1 MFENFYYGLQQSF
14 KLFLVFPILCGILRF
29 IFILANHPYGTLKG
43 RWGTVWGAMRYGF
56 WWGMDYNAYV
66 FLVGMIL
73 VALPGAF
80 IDAYASVGDWVLIL
94 LGAIYGTLIYIAYM
108 GKLIFYKHF
117 GDVYN
122 YLVNMGKHADKKIL
136 IGVFF
141 RQDHGGWIIAGYFL
155 YLPLLVAACYGML
168 QLPSLGYYSSL
179 TDGWRYAANTAV
191 VLFSVAGFYWV
202 RYGGTFMHDNKPEWD
217 TIPTDVKED
226 VFLAKATVDDLVAL
240 KWVKKRS
247 FNDGFTRS
255 EEALEG
261 GVQHV
266 LQQLK
271 ASGSSTMASSGVN
284 DAAVTQGAT
293 NPSSWDGNT
302 NPLWLCRHEAEG
314 ARIAKPKHVF
324 LIVGESIPQ
333 WPMEDLFAE
342 AHVMDGVKGLSQS
355 PTAWTIPHV
364 LPSGNISRPSI
375 VSLMSGLFDS
385 QFELNEREAFWQGTV
400 PTSFARQMKA
410 LGYRSI
416 YWYGGNASN
425 GNFNK
430 FGKAQG
436 FDEVRSAM
444 LFCGQD
450 APKTWVGVYDDV
462 YLKTV
467 SEQLKAID
475 EPTFHFVYTTS
486 NHGPYKIP
494 DSVLD
499 FKPDRDMPDMPE
511 AIRRDKK
518 RCKEIATGR
527 YADRAI
533 TDFVHRIQDEYP
545 DSLIIITGDHSNCF
559 TRLAGSDWLP
569 RDWSIH
575 ERFCTMLTF
584 IHPELPAIKPEAGK
598 GPQLATHMQIMPT
611 VMELLAPKGFTYYSM
626 QPSLFDN
633 QLPIVGTP
641 QQWFYEGY
649 LGASEE
655 ANKIEPI
662 SRSVRDVLPNG
673 DASAMAT
680 YKPVGE
686 AQMQAYRDFTAWI
699 VRHEKE
705 CLLPIE

>member
-1 MFENFYYGLQQSF
+1 MFETFYYGLQQSF

-29 IFILANHPYGTLKG
+29 IFIITNHPYGTLKG
-43 RWGTVWGAMRYGF
+43 RWNTVWGSMRYGF

-66 FLVGMIL
+66 FLAGVIL
-73 VALPGAF
+73 VALPSAF
-80 IDAYASVGDWVLIL
+80 IVSYQNISDWVFIT
-94 LGAIYGTLIYIAYM
+94 LGALYGSLIYVAYM

-136 IGVFF
+136 VGVFF

-155 YLPLLVAACYGML
+155 YLPLLIAVCYGML
-168 QLPSLGYYSSL
+168 QLPSAGYYGALPS
-179 TDGWRYAANTAV
+179 GWRYIANTLV
-191 VLFSVAGFYWV
+191 VVFSIAGFYWV

-226 VFLAKATVDDLVAL
+226 TFLAKATVDDLVAL
-240 KWVKKRS
+240 KWVKKRT

-255 EEALEG
+255 EESLQD
-261 GVQHV
+261 GVKHV
-266 LQQLK
+266 LKDLNSTEALNQIETAEDTEK
-271 ASGSSTMASSGVN
+271 SVWDAS
-284 DAAVTQGAT
+284 
-293 NPSSWDGNT
+293 T
-302 NPLWLCRHEAEG
+302 NPLWLCQHEAAG
-314 ARIAKPKHVF
+314 ARISRPKHVF

-333 WPMEDLFAE
+333 WPMDELFAD
-342 AHVMDGVKGLSQS
+342 AHVMDGVKGLSQLS
-355 PTAWTIPHV
+355 TAWTIPHV

-375 VSLMSGLFDS
+375 VSLMTGLFDS

-410 LGYRSI
+410 LGYQSI

-444 LFCGQD
+444 LFCGKN
-450 APKTWVGVYDDV
+450 APTTWVGVYDDV
-462 YLKTV
+462 YLKSV
-467 SEQLKAID
+467 SEQLASIE

-494 DSVLD
+494 DSVLN
-499 FKPDRDMPDMPE
+499 FNPDSDIPNMPE
-511 AIRRDKK
+511 SIRRDKK

-533 TDFVHRIQDEYP
+533 TDFVHRIQAEYP

-559 TRLAGSDWLP
+559 TRLASTDWLP
-569 RDWSIH
+569 RDWSMH

-584 IHPELPAIKPEAGK
+584 IHPEMAAIKK
-598 GPQLATHMQIMPT
+598 KVDVGPQLATHMQIMPT
-611 VMELLAPKGFTYYSM
+611 VIELLAPKGFTYYSI
-626 QPSLFDN
+626 QPSLFDT
-633 QLPIVGTP
+633 QLPVVGTP
-641 QQWFYEGY
+641 QQWFYSGY
-649 LGASEE
+649 MGASEV
-655 ANKIEPI
+655 ANSIEPI
-662 SRSVRDVLPNG
+662 SGSVREVLPKG
-673 DASAMAT
+673 DESVIT
-680 YKPVGE
+680 QYKPVGE

-705 CLLPIE
+705 CLLPIQ